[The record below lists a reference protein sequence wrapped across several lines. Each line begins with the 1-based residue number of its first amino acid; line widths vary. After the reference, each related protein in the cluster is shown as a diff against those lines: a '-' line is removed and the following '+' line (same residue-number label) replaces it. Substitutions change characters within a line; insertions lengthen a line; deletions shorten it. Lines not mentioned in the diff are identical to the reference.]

1 MTEHNAPDELEIRVA
16 ERTAELDRSEMEL
29 RQILDL
35 VPQLIAVYGPNR
47 ERLYANRV
55 FLDYVGFSLEAWQ
68 QSHGRGKYLHPDDVE
83 PISGFF

>member
-16 ERTAELDRSEMEL
+16 DRTAELRRSEMEF

-35 VPQLIAVYGPNR
+35 APQLVAVFGPNR

-55 FLDYVGFSLEAWQ
+55 FLD
-68 QSHGRGKYLHPDDVE
+68 
-83 PISGFF
+83 